1 MHAFKNLWHWLYGE
15 NPPAEI
21 IDGGDNIASHYRHQ
35 IWEREE
41 TIEKLDIL
49 IQEREEHL
57 EELKFLIHELDE
69 TIKTL
74 ALKLQ
79 ALKSK
84 RKNDSGEGEHLKGPQ
99 RERKMNC
106 AEVEALAL
114 ERNQRK
120 RKREPPTEESKK
132 MNCAEVEALALKK
145 NQRKRK
151 GESPTEESKKRER
164 KMNCAEVAGPAV
176 KRRRV

>member
-1 MHAFKNLWHWLYGE
+1 MDKLKNLRFWLQRE
-15 NPPAEI
+15 NPPAEV
-21 IDGGDNIASHYRHQ
+21 IDGEDIIASHYRHV

-41 TIEKLDIL
+41 TVEKLDIL
-49 IQEREEHL
+49 VQEREEHL
-57 EELKFLIHELDE
+57 EELNILIHEVDE

-84 RKNDSGEGEHLKGPQ
+84 RKNDTGEGEHLMGPQ
-99 RERKMNC
+99 RER
-106 AEVEALAL
+106 
-114 ERNQRK
+114 
-120 RKREPPTEESKK
+120 K

-151 GESPTEESKKRER
+151 REPPTEETKKRDR